1 EHTEHGVR
9 RPDPYHWMRS
19 LDSPD
24 LLAHLTAER
33 RWYESATGHLSPLI
47 DALRSEMKSRVP
59 ATDLSVSWRHQ
70 SRYYYTVLPAGR
82 EYTQLLRDFD
92 LPGKPGHPGQ
102 GELLLDANLLAD
114 DSGHLELGL
123 TMVSPDERLLA

>member
-1 EHTEHGVR
+1 
-9 RPDPYHWMRS
+9 MRD
-19 LDSPD
+19 LESPE
-24 LLAHLTAER
+24 LLAYLDAER
-33 RWYESATGHLSPLI
+33 RWYESATGHLSPLV

-70 SRYYYTVLPAGR
+70 NRYYYTLLPAGR

-92 LPGKPGHPGQ
+92 PPEKTGEPT

-114 DSGHLELGL
+114 DSGYLELGL
-123 TMVSPDERLLA
+123 TMVSPDERLLAYSLDRTGDEVY